1 SMADKIQDGSIL
13 GVDRE
18 LTQVIDGEIYALE
31 HGGILRVRY
40 LYRLPNGGL
49 RLRSHNDAEYPDE
62 LFSAEDIDREKIRIL
77 GWIFWW
83 STLNS
88 RRNAML
94 LL

>member
-1 SMADKIQDGSIL
+1 
-13 GVDRE
+13 
-18 LTQVIDGEIYALE
+18 
-31 HGGILRVRY
+31 
-40 LYRLPNGGL
+40 YRLPNGGL

-62 LFSAEDIDREKIRIL
+62 VFSGEDIAREKIRIL

>member
-1 SMADKIQDGSIL
+1 MGGRIIVESVAGCSWNGWPD
-13 GVDRE
+13 DRG
-18 LTQVIDGEIYALE
+18 IRK

-62 LFSAEDIDREKIRIL
+62 VFSGEDIARENIRIL